1 MAAAGPDF
9 LVHSAIYMGSAVV
22 AVPIF
27 KRLGLGSVLGYLA
40 AGSVIGPFGLGL
52 IADAESALHFAEF
65 GVVLLLFIIGL
76 ELKPSRLWSMRR
88 AIFGLGLSQVVITG
102 AVLTGLAL
110 LVGTASNAAV
120 VAGFGLALSS
130 TAFALQIMEEKGALN
145 LPYGNTAFSIL
156 LFQDLAIVPLLAL
169 VAFLAPSQGTEQD
182 SGVLSAAIMIGTII
196 GFILVG
202 KFLLNPILRIIAL
215 ARAREIF
222 IAAALLL
229 VIGASLVMTAVGLSM
244 ALGAFLAGVLL
255 ADSEFRHEL
264 EADIEPFRGLLLGLF
279 FIAVGMSV
287 NWQTVLSN
295 AGFVAMAV
303 FLLMTIKGAIIYLL
317 CRLFGSGDRDAQRVA
332 VTIPQGGEFA
342 FVLFSVASANYVI
355 PPESANLLTA
365 VVGISMAL
373 TPLIGLVHERI
384 LRRRG
389 AVSLVGLEGPD
400 QSSGKDVI
408 IVGFGRVGQIVAQ
421 FLHARGYSVT
431 AVDND
436 PERIEIAKK
445 YGNKVFFGDVR
456 RIDVMTSAG
465 AAEARLLFVCVD
477 DKDASNEAMRTL
489 RAHFPNLEIL
499 VRAHDRNHLLELQA
513 LDANYLIRDTFES
526 SVELGKEGL
535 RRLGVE
541 PTLVA
546 EIEAEFRRRD
556 QERLAIQK
564 IEGEFAGVERVFT
577 SYNITPKA
585 ETDD

>member
-52 IADAESALHFAEF
+52 IADAESTLHFAEF

-88 AIFGLGLSQVVITG
+88 AIFGLGMSQVVITG
-102 AVLTGLAL
+102 FALTGLAL
-110 LVGTASNAAV
+110 LIGTNMNVAV

-130 TAFALQIMEEKGALN
+130 TAFALQILEEKGALN

-156 LFQDLAIVPLLAL
+156 LFQDLAIVPLLTL
-169 VAFLAPSQGTEQD
+169 VAFLAPSQGTEET
-182 SGVLSAAIMIGTII
+182 SGLLSAAIMISTIV
-196 GFILVG
+196 GFILAG

-229 VIGASLVMTAVGLSM
+229 VIGASLIMVAVGLSM

-255 ADSEFRHEL
+255 ADSEYRHEL
-264 EADIEPFRGLLLGLF
+264 EANVEPFRGLLLGLF

-303 FLLMTIKGAIIYLL
+303 VVLMAIKGAIIYLL
-317 CRLFGSGDRDAQRVA
+317 SRLFGSEDRDAQRVA

-342 FVLFSVASANYVI
+342 FVLFSVATANSVM
-355 PPESANLLTA
+355 PSETANLLTA

-384 LRRRG
+384 LRSRG
-389 AVSLVGLEGPD
+389 VVSHVDLEGPD
-400 QSSGKDVI
+400 QSSGNDVI
-408 IVGFGRVGQIVAQ
+408 IVGFGRVGQIVSQ
-421 FLHARGYSVT
+421 LMHARGYSVT
-431 AVDND
+431 TVDND
-436 PERIEIAKK
+436 PERIETSKK

-456 RIDVMTSAG
+456 RIDVLTAAG

-477 DKDASNEAMRTL
+477 ETDATNEAMRTL
-489 RAHFPNLEIL
+489 RTHFPNLEVL
-499 VRAHDRNHLLELQA
+499 VRAHDRNHLLELQELEA
-513 LDANYLIRDTFES
+513 DYLIRDTFES

-541 PTLVA
+541 PALVE

-556 QERLAIQK
+556 QERLAVQK
-564 IEGEFAGVERVFT
+564 VEGEFAGVERVFT
-577 SYNITPKA
+577 SYDTNAKA
-585 ETDD
+585 DTDN